1 MIRILSIILGFMV
14 VAFILTYVGLTIYIL
29 YTDYKEWK
37 QRNVI
42 ADTAKDAN
50 NDGYTDDITFE
61 YLTLDDKE
69 LIHTLIDKIQ
79 K

>member
-42 ADTAKDAN
+42 ADTAKDTN

-69 LIHTLIDKIQ
+69 LVHTLINRIQ

>member
-1 MIRILSIILGFMV
+1 MIRILSIILGFIV

-37 QRNVI
+37 QRNII
-42 ADTAKDAN
+42 ADTTKDAN

-69 LIHTLIDKIQ
+69 LVHTLIDKIQ

>member
-29 YTDYKEWK
+29 YTDCKEWK
-37 QRNVI
+37 QRNII
-42 ADTAKDAN
+42 ADTTKDTN

-61 YLTLDDKE
+61 YLTLNDKE
-69 LIHTLIDKIQ
+69 LVHTLIDRIQ